1 MSTRGKS
8 ANRTN
13 SVGHIVRR
21 LFARE
26 VYFLRLKADCALV
39 NLVSRLYAA
48 CFYGIEE
55 GELVVAL
62 VSAIRA
68 YANAVCSELVSYRS
82 AALCKS
88 AAIFADLI
96 LGTGRSFNVP
106 HMQSVASRL
115 AGCYGEYEVAIFA
128 VVSSVAVFKTGCLV
142 DLVYDFVS
150 ESCYTV

>member
-1 MSTRGKS
+1 M
-8 ANRTN
+8 
-13 SVGHIVRR
+13 RR
-21 LFARE
+21 LLTRE

-48 CFYGIEE
+48 CFYCLEE
-55 GELVVAL
+55 CKFVVAL

-115 AGCYGEYEVAIFA
+115 AGCYGEYEVAIFT
-128 VVSSVAVFKTGCLV
+128 VVSRISVFKTGRLV
-142 DLVYDFVS
+142 DLVYDFMS